1 MSRFQGSFIFLPR
14 SLKIFHF
21 PVKTFED
28 LVWISKDLD
37 KNFKDPLKIFEN
49 SLRIFQILVKIFE
62 DLSFSC
68 QDLQG
73 SFTFLPR
80 SWTILAGKFWRFV
93 KMKDPWRFWKFI
105 FYPTHFLIIVSWPRP
120 GEVKY
125 DRYLGFLVMENY
137 LVVLNRV
144 NSYLETK
151 LPSEKQV
158 EGGSRGGG
166 VQTFG
171 ICIFLFLLLPWP
183 SLLITNF
190 ISPIK
195 FHFAKLDFAPSRV
208 IYL

>member
-28 LVWISKDLD
+28 LVWISKDID

-73 SFTFLPR
+73 SFTFR
-80 SWTILAGKFWRFV
+80 ILAGKFWRFV

-137 LVVLNRV
+137 LVVSNRV
-144 NSYLETK
+144 N
-151 LPSEKQV
+151 
-158 EGGSRGGG
+158 
-166 VQTFG
+166 
-171 ICIFLFLLLPWP
+171 
-183 SLLITNF
+183 
-190 ISPIK
+190 
-195 FHFAKLDFAPSRV
+195 
-208 IYL
+208 

>member
-28 LVWISKDLD
+28 LVWISKDID
-37 KNFKDPLKIFEN
+37 KNFKDPWKIFEN

-73 SFTFLPR
+73 SFTFMPR
-80 SWTILAGKFWRFV
+80 SWTILAGKFWRSV

-105 FYPTHFLIIVSWPRP
+105 FYPTHFFITVSWPRL

-166 VQTFG
+166 VQIFG
-171 ICIFLFLLLPWP
+171 ICIFLFILLPWP